1 MFTIYMAEEEQ
12 LVEETKREYMISPIT
27 YRKIQ
32 KLLSD
37 NPGRYNDTRELVSR
51 ALDYFLAY
59 EMDPWA
65 AEKKIQEDFVPTI
78 PQLAFAKEK
87 GEGMVDYTNSL
98 WPGIFDRN
106 EKKIDQYL
114 IEHPHPKQKP
124 SVDDQQAEARASTND
139 LEKLRER
146 KKEGKKWIE
155 KIDFNEIQ
163 PKDNQKEIFYDGWP
177 LISTYYSRI
186 LPAKIS
192 IIAIADLMYENK
204 SEMIRLDENNTVYV
218 FDIAE
223 ELSTEL
229 RTIEE
234 KEKIKRATKYSTG
247 LLKPFKGKMNA
258 SQALSE
264 KRWKDRFIGKR
275 RKHKYTD
282 KNLFD
287 GLLGALG
294 LVRVF
299 YAEDK
304 KKVFLTLTAKG
315 KEFYRLDNSII
326 DISSKY
332 KIEDSKFRGSF
343 DPEERKFLVTKILP
357 ERKLEM
363 ELIKTAINEVN
374 KAGKIMAESLDVE
387 FMNTVETFAA
397 SEEDKNIQK
406 KIREEIISNTI
417 KVQEENK
424 NKSKKEEVL
433 TPKVLTPIQSH
444 RVATMGR
451 LAEMGL
457 VEWIID
463 KKSQSTYKINEEA
476 REQVDVILNTK

>member
-1 MFTIYMAEEEQ
+1 MAFMFTIYMAEEEQ

-32 KLLSD
+32 KLLLE

-139 LEKLRER
+139 LKKLRDR
-146 KKEGKKWIE
+146 QHDVLKFIE
-155 KIDFNEIQ
+155 KIDFNKVQ
-163 PKDNQKEIFYDGWP
+163 PKDNQEEIFYDGWP

-192 IIAIADLMYENK
+192 IMAIADLMHENN
-204 SEMIRLDENNTVYV
+204 EQMIRLDENNIAKIY
-218 FDIAE
+218 DIAE
-223 ELSTEL
+223 ELSDEL
-229 RTIEE
+229 KTLEE

-247 LLKPFKGKMNA
+247 LPKPFKDEMNA

-264 KRWKDRFIGKR
+264 KK
-275 RKHKYTD
+275 
-282 KNLFD
+282 
-287 GLLGALG
+287 
-294 LVRVF
+294 
-299 YAEDK
+299 
-304 KKVFLTLTAKG
+304 
-315 KEFYRLDNSII
+315 
-326 DISSKY
+326 
-332 KIEDSKFRGSF
+332 
-343 DPEERKFLVTKILP
+343 
-357 ERKLEM
+357 M
-363 ELIKTAINEVN
+363 E
-374 KAGKIMAESLDVE
+374 G
-387 FMNTVETFAA
+387 
-397 SEEDKNIQK
+397 
-406 KIREEIISNTI
+406 
-417 KVQEENK
+417 
-424 NKSKKEEVL
+424 
-433 TPKVLTPIQSH
+433 
-444 RVATMGR
+444 
-451 LAEMGL
+451 
-457 VEWIID
+457 
-463 KKSQSTYKINEEA
+463 
-476 REQVDVILNTK
+476 